1 MAIVLVRIDDRLI
14 HGQVSIG
21 WGPTLRPDHIVL
33 LDESVAGN
41 DWELELYRAA
51 APDGATVDAVT
62 VPEAAAAWRLWHADA
77 RRILVLVRSPRT
89 LRALGQAG
97 IALPELNVG
106 GMHFSAGKREVL
118 PYVFVDD
125 ADCDALRALH
135 RAGAIIEARDL
146 PGNAGHDLVRCLG

>member
-21 WGPTLRPDHIVL
+21 WGPTLRPEHIVL
-33 LDESVAGN
+33 LDASVAAN
-41 DWELELYRAA
+41 PWELELYAAA
-51 APDGATVDAVT
+51 APEGASVEALTV
-62 VPEAAAAWRLWHADA
+62 EAAASAWAGWEADA

-89 LRALGQAG
+89 VHALALAG
-97 IALPELNVG
+97 VRLGEVNVG

-125 ADCDALRALH
+125 ADCEALRALAH
-135 RAGAIIEARDL
+135 DGVRIEARDL
-146 PGNAGHDLVRCLG
+146 PGNPGRDLVRLLD